1 LKLAYVDTSVVV
13 GITFGET
20 AAARLSARLARF
32 DRIFSSNL
40 LEAEFRSALLRERIE
55 GSGQELLGFITWIFP
70 NRPLSREI
78 DRIAGAGYLRGA
90 DLWHLANALFLAP
103 DPRELSFLTLDQ
115 RQREV
120 AAGLGFR
127 T

>member
-1 LKLAYVDTSVVV
+1 MKFAYVDTSLLV
-13 GITFGET
+13 GIAFGEPGGRKLAT
-20 AAARLSARLARF
+20 RLSQF
-32 DRIFSSNL
+32 DRLFSSSL
-40 LEAEFRSALLRERIE
+40 LEAEFRSALIREGVV
-55 GSGQELLGFITWIFP
+55 GSGVELLSLLSWVYP

-78 DRIAGAGYLRGA
+78 DRVARSGYLTGA

-120 AAGLGFR
+120 AADLGFR
-127 T
+127 A